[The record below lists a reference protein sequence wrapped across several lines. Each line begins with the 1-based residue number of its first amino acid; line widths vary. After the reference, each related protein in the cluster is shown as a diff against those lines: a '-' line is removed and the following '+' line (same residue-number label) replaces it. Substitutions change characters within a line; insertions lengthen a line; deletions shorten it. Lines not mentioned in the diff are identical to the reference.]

1 MRTQETAQA
10 ERPGEGLG
18 HRGGVLRGLIQDPA
32 SGLRT
37 IPLLRGSVNKG
48 LSANGMHTSTALP
61 RPGSEEMSNS
71 PPGDRFRPLPHR
83 P

>member
-1 MRTQETAQA
+1 MRTKETAQA
-10 ERPGEGLG
+10 EWLGEGLG

-32 SGLRT
+32 SGLPR

-48 LSANGMHTSTALP
+48 LSANGMHTSTALA
-61 RPGSEEMSNS
+61 RPGSEVTSNS
-71 PPGDRFRPLPHR
+71 PPSERFRPLPHR